1 MSRSRIFGAIVAS
14 LTLGGCATDSPYLRP
29 FVELPAKFREMTG
42 IGRTEALTSVD
53 ATPDAIAPDIWP
65 QAEWWTAFGSA
76 DLNRLIAR
84 AQDANFDLAAAEARI
99 RQAIA
104 QAEIAGAPQYPDLTL
119 SGSAQRQQ
127 SAPSSSSS
135 SRTGSAA
142 QPIWSNRFNFQLA
155 TTYEIDFWGKNRS
168 AAEAARASI
177 FASRYAA
184 ATTALTTV
192 ANVANGYFSLL
203 GLAER
208 LDYARQSLADAE
220 DILAAVRAR
229 EQVGTASLLD
239 IAPQV
244 SIVEGQRASIASL
257 ERQLAQQS
265 DALGVLL
272 GAAARPQF
280 ASVALTSL
288 KVPQVG
294 PGVPSEL
301 LRRRPDIANA
311 EAQLVAANET
321 LKNAIAQR
329 FPSLSLTGSA
339 GYQSSE
345 LSRLF
350 DPTSQIFSIASA
362 LTAPIFAGG
371 RLEGQEKLQ
380 RAKLEELAATYQK
393 TVVQAFADVETA
405 LSGTKRTREQLD
417 AQVASTAASRVA
429 FEAAQAQYRVG
440 SIDSVTLRDTER
452 SYFNAL
458 DALAQARLGYY
469 QALVALFQALG
480 GGWEKSTE

>member
-1 MSRSRIFGAIVAS
+1 MRSLRSIVVFVAAS
-14 LTLGGCATDSPYLRP
+14 FLAGCASDSPYLRP
-29 FVELPAKFREMTG
+29 FVDLPAKFLEVTG
-42 IGRTEALTSVD
+42 IGRGEPAQG
-53 ATPDAIAPDIWP
+53 PDASPAAAGPDVWP
-65 QAEWWTAFGSA
+65 QSDWWTGFGSP
-76 DLNRLIAR
+76 DLDRLVETAHG
-84 AQDANFDLAAAEARI
+84 ANNDLVAAEARI

-104 QAEIAGAPQYPDLTL
+104 QAEIAGAAQFPDLTI
-119 SGSAQRQQ
+119 SGGGQRQQ
-127 SAPSSSSS
+127 SAATATSS
-135 SRTGSAA
+135 SRTSS
-142 QPIWSNRFNFQLA
+142 PIWSNRFNLQLA
-155 TTYEIDFWGKNRS
+155 TSYEIDFWGKNAS
-168 AAEAARASI
+168 AVESARASI
-177 FASRYAA
+177 LASRFAA

-192 ANVANGYFSLL
+192 ANVANGYFQIL
-203 GLAER
+203 GLRER

-244 SIVEGQRASIASL
+244 SIVEGQRAAIASL

-272 GAAARPQF
+272 GTAGRPELAQI
-280 ASVALTSL
+280 ALTSL
-288 KVPQVG
+288 RIPQVR
-294 PGVPSEL
+294 PGLPSEL

-311 EAQLVAANET
+311 EAQLVAANAT
-321 LKNAIAQR
+321 LRNAIAQR
-329 FPSLSLTGSA
+329 FPSLSLTGAA
-339 GYQSSE
+339 GFQSGD
-345 LSRLF
+345 LSRLL
-350 DPTSQIFSIASA
+350 DPKSQIFSLAAS

-380 RAKLEELAATYQK
+380 RAKFEELAATYQK
-393 TVVQAFADVETA
+393 SVIQAFADVETA
-405 LSGTKRTREQLD
+405 LSGTKRTLEQLD
-417 AQVASTAASRVA
+417 AQVAATAASRLA
-429 FEAAQAQYRVG
+429 FDAAQAQYRVG

-480 GGWEKSTE
+480 GGWELPGE